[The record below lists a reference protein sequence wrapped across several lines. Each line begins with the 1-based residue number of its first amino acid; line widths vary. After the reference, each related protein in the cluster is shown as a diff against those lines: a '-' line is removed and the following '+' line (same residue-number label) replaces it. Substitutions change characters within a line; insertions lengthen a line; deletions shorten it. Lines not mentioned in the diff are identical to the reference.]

1 MLCNYRAPDLSFET
15 LTIPARLAVRAF
27 VDMPPQQPPAYLA
40 RLCDFRVVKGRKIL
54 VAGELK
60 RRWNATLQAMH
71 RIEGEIAAIVA
82 AKPPPLGE
90 RERQRLM
97 QLGADLELAWS
108 HPAATA
114 ATQVDLAH
122 SVQRDRGA
130 RRRSH
135 QHGSALAGRRP
146 HCTARQVEIECCRPA
161 PLAAA

>member
-40 RLCDFRVVKGRKIL
+40 RLCDFRVVKGGKIL

-90 RERQRLM
+90 RERQRLI

-114 ATQVDLAH
+114 ATRKRICA
-122 SVQRDRGA
+122 QRSTRSWRARKAQSPAWFCTGGA
-130 RRRSH
+130 ETT
-135 QHGSALAGRRP
+135 L
-146 HCTARQVEIECCRPA
+146 HCTSS
-161 PLAAA
+161 